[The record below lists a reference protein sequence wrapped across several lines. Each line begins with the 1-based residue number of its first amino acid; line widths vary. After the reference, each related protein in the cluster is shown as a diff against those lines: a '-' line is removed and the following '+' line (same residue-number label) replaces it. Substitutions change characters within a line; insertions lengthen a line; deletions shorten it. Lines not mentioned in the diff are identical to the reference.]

1 VGEIDPLIQWG
12 MLLSGLTASLME
24 PFYENAG
31 AVTGKWEFHE
41 SSLKLGRLSWE
52 MIPIAFSGTLIAVY
66 FAFQV
71 KSIPLF
77 IALIPGA
84 CLLLSLLTLVVFS
97 WMTFVK
103 KKLVETL
110 WLVIPLFGFALSF
123 ALPEITGLLVTTVY
137 LGSFLE
143 VLLLRFT
150 KAYTY
155 SHGYRPAVTTI
166 AYAFFISFCYALYL
180 QPGTEIVSG
189 LVSINPLLPFIVVG
203 VILTIHVLLV
213 FRAVTNKSQS

>member
-1 VGEIDPLIQWG
+1 

-41 SSLKLGRLSWE
+41 SSLKVGRLSWE
-52 MIPIAFSGTLIAVY
+52 MIPIAFSGTLIAGY
-66 FAFQV
+66 FAYQV
-71 KSIPLF
+71 RSIPLF
-77 IALIPGA
+77 TTFIPGV
-84 CLLLSLLTLVVFS
+84 CLLLGLLTLGVFS

-103 KKLVETL
+103 KKLIETL
-110 WLVIPLFGFALSF
+110 WLVIPLFAFAISL
-123 ALPEITGLLVTTVY
+123 ALPEIAGLIIITVY
-137 LGSFLE
+137 LGSLLE

-180 QPGTEIVSG
+180 QPGTEIVSI
-189 LVSINPLLPFIVVG
+189 LVSINPLLLWIISG
-203 VILTIHVLLV
+203 GILVIQAFLV
-213 FRAVTNKSQS
+213 YRGATEKTPS

>member
-1 VGEIDPLIQWG
+1 MGEINPNIQWG

-52 MIPIAFSGTLIAVY
+52 MIPIAFSGTLIAGY
-66 FAFQV
+66 FAYQV
-71 KSIPLF
+71 SSLPLF
-77 IALIPGA
+77 VTFIPGV
-84 CLLLSLLTLVVFS
+84 CLLLGLLTLGVFS

-103 KKLVETL
+103 KKLIETL
-110 WLVIPLFGFALSF
+110 WLVIPLFAFAISF
-123 ALPEITGLLVTTVY
+123 ALPEIAGLLIITVY
-137 LGSFLE
+137 FGSILE
-143 VLLLRFT
+143 MLLLRFT

-166 AYAFFISFCYALYL
+166 AYAFFISFCYTLYL
-180 QPGTEIVSG
+180 QPGTEIVST
-189 LVSINPLLPFIVVG
+189 LVSINPLLPWVISG
-203 VILTIHVLLV
+203 VILVIQVLLV
-213 FRAVTNKSQS
+213 YRGVTAKNPS